1 MVVICGSMFTLVILT
16 YFFVLF
22 CLSCLPPVHLQ
33 HESQIP
39 RHQPTSSRCW
49 QCALKWKSKSKKT
62 KPTRAVRLNNVPTA
76 VPLCCPRRT
85 ILLFCPKS
93 SAAPSVSPVQTTPPT
108 WYLPPGVEAPLEFK
122 PSPCCTWCARES
134 KHVQASNWEHPGK
147 KLGPPAWGLT
157 Y

>member
-1 MVVICGSMFTLVILT
+1 MLLRLDHAVACEAFLVRPSQQQLLDMFAVNPDHFMLGGGRNLWFRVYISHSDLP
-16 YFFVLF
+16 FCSVCFAFLF
-22 CLSCLPPVHLQ
+22 CLPPVHLQ

-49 QCALKWKSKSKKT
+49 QCALKWKSKRKKT

-108 WYLPPGVEAPLEFK
+108 W
-122 PSPCCTWCARES
+122 
-134 KHVQASNWEHPGK
+134 
-147 KLGPPAWGLT
+147 
-157 Y
+157 